1 VTDAQRDFL
10 DAERQMGASW
20 PQTPLTDRQALIATL
35 YGECRNQP
43 LEGQLAVAWV
53 IRNRATQRHGS
64 TRAIAQVC
72 LAPAQFSCWWG
83 DDANTRATQAFAGDL
98 IAGSVPAEPAL
109 AKRLGWIADGV
120 LGDCIEDPTGGATH
134 YLTRQLYETHP
145 PSWARRAPLV
155 TIGDHV
161 FLS

>member
-1 VTDAQRDFL
+1 VTGDQRDFL

-20 PQTPLTDRQALIATL
+20 PQTPLTSQQALIATL

-53 IRNRATQRHGS
+53 VRNRADRLHDR
-64 TRAIAQVC
+64 TRAVAKVC
-72 LAPAQFSCWWG
+72 LARDQFSCWWG
-83 DDANTRATQAFAGDL
+83 DSTNARATQAFAGDL
-98 IAGSVPAEPAL
+98 LAGGTPAEAAL
-109 AKRLGWIADGV
+109 ARRLAWIADGV
-120 LGDCIEDPTGGATH
+120 MRDCIEDPTGGATH
-134 YLTRQLYETHP
+134 YLTRDLYERNP